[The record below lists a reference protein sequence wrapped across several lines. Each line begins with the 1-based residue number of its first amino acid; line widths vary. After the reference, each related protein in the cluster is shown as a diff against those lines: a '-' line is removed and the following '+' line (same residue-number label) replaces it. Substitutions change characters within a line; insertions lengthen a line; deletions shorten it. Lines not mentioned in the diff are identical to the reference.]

1 MYVCIYN
8 IIYLSSQFLCMVYL
22 IEMYGGMCTF
32 EQLLQLYI
40 YFLKDKEE
48 GECRGVLECWRSARR
63 KEEKNN
69 NNLFILISL
78 IGGA

>member
-1 MYVCIYN
+1 MYVYIYN

-40 YFLKDKEE
+40 IYFLKDKEE
-48 GECRGVLECWRSARR
+48 
-63 KEEKNN
+63 KNN
-69 NNLFILISL
+69 NIILLL

>member
-1 MYVCIYN
+1 
-8 IIYLSSQFLCMVYL
+8 MVYL

-48 GECRGVLECWRSARR
+48 KASAAECWRSARR

-69 NNLFILISL
+69 NNLFILI
-78 IGGA
+78 GGA